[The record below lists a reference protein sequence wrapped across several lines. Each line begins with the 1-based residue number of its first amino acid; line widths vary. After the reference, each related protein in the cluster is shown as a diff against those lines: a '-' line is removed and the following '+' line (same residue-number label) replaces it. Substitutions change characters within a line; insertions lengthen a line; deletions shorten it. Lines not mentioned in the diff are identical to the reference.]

1 LAHILLG
8 WELGGNRGHA
18 VRLAQIADILKSRGH
33 QVSFAMQRIDALSV
47 AETGGSPVWPAPVA
61 PRLLVSTARPQSDN
75 PNTMGDILARLG
87 CLEPEMVAAMLRTW
101 RQLLSAIRPDAI
113 VAEFAPWLLLA
124 ARGRVP
130 AAAGGTGFDTPPS
143 DMARFPSLT
152 GRPAVFDEAE
162 ILDSVNRALRSV
174 GSDPLA
180 ALPAMFAAEREL
192 AGTYREL
199 DGYAEW
205 RTRPLVRPGLPLPPP
220 EIAPAGGEEIFVY
233 APELLKPE
241 APLWQGLAASKLPVR
256 VHIPKVGESY
266 RQGLRE
272 MGFAVEPEP
281 LLFSTIAQRSR
292 LLVSH
297 GGHGFVC
304 SGLLAGLPQVVC
316 PYDLE
321 KTVYARAVT
330 KLGLGGFVP
339 MTRIK
344 PAAFAESLIN
354 LYRDD
359 ALAARAREAAP
370 GFQAR
375 YSAPMQQEM
384 ADAVEALL

>member
-1 LAHILLG
+1 
-8 WELGGNRGHA
+8 
-18 VRLAQIADILKSRGH
+18 
-33 QVSFAMQRIDALSV
+33 
-47 AETGGSPVWPAPVA
+47 
-61 PRLLVSTARPQSDN
+61 
-75 PNTMGDILARLG
+75 
-87 CLEPEMVAAMLRTW
+87 MVAALVRAW
-101 RQLLSAIRPDAI
+101 LQLLSAVRPDAV

-124 ARGRVP
+124 ARGRLP
-130 AAAGGTGFDTPPS
+130 AVAAGTGFDTPPS
-143 DMARFPSLT
+143 DMPHFPSLT

-162 ILDSVNRALRSV
+162 ILDSVNHALRSV
-174 GSDPLA
+174 GSEPLP
-180 ALPAMFAAEREL
+180 ALPAMFAADREL

-205 RTRPLVRPGLPLPPP
+205 RTRPLIRPALPLPPP

-241 APLWQGLAASKLPVR
+241 APLWKGLAASKLPVR

-266 RQGLRE
+266 WRALRE
-272 MGFAVEPEP
+272 IGFAVEPEP
-281 LLFSTIAQRSR
+281 LPFSGIAERSR

-339 MTRIK
+339 MTLIE
-344 PAAFAESLIN
+344 PEAFASSLVD

-370 GFQAR
+370 GFHAR
-375 YSAPMQQEM
+375 YSKPMQQDI
-384 ADAVEALL
+384 ADAVEALF

>member
-18 VRLAQIADILKSRGH
+18 VRLAQIADTLKSRGH
-33 QVSFAMQRIDALSV
+33 QVSFAMQRVDALSV
-47 AETGGSPVWPAPVA
+47 AQTGGSPVWQAPVT
-61 PRLLVSTARPQSDN
+61 PRLLVNTARPQSEN

-87 CLEPEMVAAMLRTW
+87 CREVEMVAALVRAW
-101 RQLLSAIRPDAI
+101 LQLLSAVRPDAV

-124 ARGRVP
+124 ARGRVS
-130 AAAGGTGFDTPPS
+130 AVAGGTGFDTPPS
-143 DMARFPSLT
+143 DMSSFPSLT

-162 ILDSVNRALRSV
+162 TLDSVNQALRSV
-174 GSDPLA
+174 GSEPLP
-180 ALPAMFAAEREL
+180 ALPAMFAADREL

-205 RTRPLVRPGLPLPPP
+205 RTRPLIRPALPLPPP
-220 EIAPAGGEEIFVY
+220 AIAPAGGEEIFVY

-256 VHIPKVGESY
+256 VHIPGVGESY
-266 RQGLRE
+266 WRALRE

-281 LLFSTIAQRSR
+281 LPFSAIARRSR

-304 SGLLAGLPQVVC
+304 SALLAGLPQVVC

-339 MTRIK
+339 ITQIE
-344 PAAFAESLIN
+344 PEAFASSLVD
-354 LYRDD
+354 LFRDD

-370 GFQAR
+370 GFHAR
-375 YSAPMQQEM
+375 YSTPMQQDI